1 MRLGVVGA
9 MVAGIYRPG
18 DVDVDASGGRI
29 AAVGLAGPGRGLA
42 IPGLIDLQVNGFAG
56 VDFQQAQAD
65 DYRPAAAALARSGV
79 LAFQPTLITGAP
91 GRMLAAL
98 DQAAKAQAH
107 RGGARI
113 LGVHL
118 EGPFLSPRRS
128 GTHPIDLLRSPGP
141 ALARQLLD
149 AGPVTEI
156 TIAPELPGA
165 LRLID
170 LAVRRGVLVSLG
182 HSDATAEHAH
192 AVLSGCSCPTP
203 GVSAPTGGLSG
214 CTCP

>member
-1 MRLGVVGA
+1 